1 MNKKENIEH
10 EAIQYLE
17 NLGYKV
23 ITEKQISGSLSRPD
37 LIAIKNKEALII
49 ETKSEEEASSD
60 SCLYTYSSDNIGEW
74 RKHCKNNYSR
84 NIAIWMVHIGGQI
97 KSQNQRIGNKK
108 GFWHIK
114 GIELEKYNTVP
125 SLICPSFYREPIK
138 NALSNLH
145 ITDYQLIE
153 LSDKILL
160 VKLTNKKHLNEVNI
174 FNIDLNLN

>member
-74 RKHCKNNYSR
+74 RKHCKNNYPR

-97 KSQNQRIGNKK
+97 KSQNQRMGNKK

-114 GIELEKYNTVP
+114 EFELDQYNALP
-125 SLICPSFYREPIK
+125 CLICPLSYKGVIEV
-138 NALSNLH
+138 ALSYLK
-145 ITDYQLIE
+145 ITEYQLIE
-153 LSDKILL
+153 LSGEILL
-160 VKLTNKKHLNEVNI
+160 VKLTNKKQLNEI
-174 FNIDLNLN
+174 KSI